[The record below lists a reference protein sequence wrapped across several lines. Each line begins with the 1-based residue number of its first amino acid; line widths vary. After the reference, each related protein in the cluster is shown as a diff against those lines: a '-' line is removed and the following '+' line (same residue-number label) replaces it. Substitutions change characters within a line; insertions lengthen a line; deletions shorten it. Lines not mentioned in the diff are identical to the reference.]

1 MSPDPQLTDHESILL
16 IRQEIQQ
23 LERSQSEF
31 HKEMRIAF
39 TDLKD
44 NYAGRLNEHDKQL
57 SDLCA
62 TRQDFRTKIKE
73 TNVWL
78 SWLAGAVG
86 IIGSVVFFHL
96 TGYHI

>member
-1 MSPDPQLTDHESILL
+1 MTENNLTDHEAILL
-16 IRQEIQQ
+16 VRQELQQ
-23 LERSQSEF
+23 LEKSQTEF
-31 HKEMRIAF
+31 HKEMRAAF

-57 SDLCA
+57 TDLYA

-73 TNVWL
+73 TNIWL
-78 SWLAGAVG
+78 SWLAVAVG
-86 IIGSVVFFHL
+86 IIGSVVFYHL